1 MIRFFTAVIATFLIF
16 SSFSQKEKDTT
27 EAPKL
32 KVLPVPA
39 FGYSPET
46 RYYVGAVCLF
56 TIDPYQDGL
65 TRTSTAKVEFNY
77 TWNRQII
84 LEGQLD
90 YFFKAEKWFL
100 GTKVHYSKYPDQY
113 FGIGARTLDTDGV
126 LFQSNRLKL
135 DVELSKQIL
144 PKVFFGGGIRY
155 FNYSNIGTFSD
166 TVTLQNELTDLSD
179 IEIKADLFKD
189 DRNRILTPTT
199 GSFYKLTA
207 GLNYTSS
214 FYLHLLADA
223 RKYYSFGK
231 KKNNVFAARFL
242 QTSTVGD
249 APFYDLAILG
259 GDRIARGYFYGR
271 FRDLHLSTF
280 QAEYRSPYLWR
291 VGLAA
296 FGGTSLIYG
305 TGDFDSQNVK
315 PNAGVGLR
323 FLVDKKDRTNL
334 RFDYAIG
341 RDGQSGF
348 YVSFG
353 ESF

>member
-1 MIRFFTAVIATFLIF
+1 MIKNCSTLIAVLFLFTVSAQDSTKVR
-16 SSFSQKEKDTT
+16 KV
-27 EAPKL
+27 

-39 FGYSPET
+39 FGYAPET
-46 RYYVGAVCLF
+46 RYYVGVVSLF
-56 TIDPYQDGL
+56 TIDPYQDSV
-65 TRTSTAKVEFNY
+65 TRKSTAKIEFNY
-77 TWNRQII
+77 TWNKQII
-84 LEGQLD
+84 LEGEMN

-100 GTKVHYSKYPDQY
+100 GSNIHYSKYPDRY
-113 FGIGARTLDTDGV
+113 YGIGARSLDSDEV

-135 DVELSKQIL
+135 DVELSKQIR

-166 TVTLQNELTDLSD
+166 TVILQKELTNLWD
-179 IEIKADLFKD
+179 IELKADLFKD
-189 DRNRILTPTT
+189 DRDRILTPTT
-199 GSFYKLTA
+199 GSLYKLTV
-207 GLNYTSS
+207 GVNYANLV
-214 FYLHLLADA
+214 YLHMLADA

-231 KKNNVFAARFL
+231 KKNNVVAARFL
-242 QTSTVGD
+242 QTSVIGD

-271 FRDLHLSTF
+271 FRDQHLSTV

-291 VGLAA
+291 FGLAA

-305 TGDFDSQNVK
+305 TGELTSQNVK
-315 PNAGVGLR
+315 PNVGVGLR
-323 FLVDKKDRTNL
+323 FLVDKNDRTNL

>member
-1 MIRFFTAVIATFLIF
+1 MNKYIVATIMLLSI
-16 SSFSQKEKDTT
+16 SSAFAQKDTT
-27 EAPKL
+27 KVRKL

-56 TIDPYQDGL
+56 TIDPYQDGV
-65 TRTSTAKVEFNY
+65 TRTSTAKAEFNY

-84 LEGQLD
+84 LEGELN
-90 YFFKAEKWFL
+90 YFFQEEKWFL
-100 GTKVHYSKYPDQY
+100 GSNIHYSKYPDQY
-113 FGIGARTLDTDGV
+113 FGIGASSLDSDGL

-135 DVELSKQIL
+135 DVELSKQIR

-155 FNYSNIGTFSD
+155 FNYSNIGVLSD
-166 TVTLQNELTDLSD
+166 TFVVHDELVNSSD
-179 IEIKADLFKD
+179 IEFKLDLFKD
-189 DRNRILTPTT
+189 DRNRILTPAE
-199 GSFYKLTA
+199 GSFYKLTV
-207 GLNYTSS
+207 GINYAQSA
-214 FYLHLLADA
+214 YLHILADA
-223 RKYYSFGK
+223 RKYYSVGK
-231 KKNNVFAARFL
+231 KKTHVFAARFL

-271 FRDLHLSTF
+271 FRDDHLSTV

-291 VGLAA
+291 FGLAA

-305 TGDFDSQNVK
+305 TGDFNEQNIK
-315 PNAGVGLR
+315 PNAGIGLR

>member
-1 MIRFFTAVIATFLIF
+1 MIKFCSLSAALFMLF
-16 SSFSQKEKDTT
+16 SVSAQSDSTKTR
-27 EAPKL
+27 
-32 KVLPVPA
+32 KVKALPVPA

-56 TIDPYQDGL
+56 TIDPYQDSI
-65 TRTSTAKVEFNY
+65 TRKSTAKAEFNY
-77 TWNRQII
+77 TWNKQII
-84 LEGQLD
+84 LEGEVN

-100 GTKVHYSKYPDQY
+100 GSTIHYSKYPDQY
-113 FGIGARTLDTDGV
+113 FGIGARTLDSDGV

-135 DVELSKQIL
+135 DIELSKQIR

-155 FNYSNIGTFSD
+155 FNYTNIGILSD
-166 TVTLQNELTDLSD
+166 SSVLHEELVNFSD
-179 IEIKADLFKD
+179 IELKADLFKD
-189 DRNRILTPTT
+189 NRDRILTPTT
-199 GSFYKLTA
+199 GEFYKLTV
-207 GLNYTSS
+207 GVNYANST
-214 FYLHLLADA
+214 YLHILADA
-223 RKYYSFGK
+223 RKYFSIGQ
-231 KKNNVFAARFL
+231 KKNHVIAARVL
-242 QTSTVGD
+242 QTSVVGN

-271 FRDLHLSTF
+271 FRDNHLSTV

-291 VGLAA
+291 LGLAA
-296 FGGTSLIYG
+296 FGGTSVIYG
-305 TGDFDSQNVK
+305 TGDCDMHNIK
-315 PNAGVGLR
+315 PNVGAGLR
-323 FLVDKKDRTNL
+323 FLVDKNDRTNL